1 MKGMF
6 FLSLFKENMMK
17 SFIIRLLINAIA
29 LAVTISFVPGIY
41 YDGGWSGL
49 LGLAFIFGVVN
60 AIIKPIFSF
69 LTCGFYI
76 LTLGLFTFIANAF
89 MLYLTS
95 VIATTFGLNFTIEN
109 IWSAVVG
116 ALVISIISFVLSM
129 MFGEKRKSKSS

>member
-1 MKGMF
+1 
-6 FLSLFKENMMK
+6 MMK

-29 LAVTISFVPGIY
+29 LAVTINFVPGIY
-41 YDGGWSGL
+41 YSGGIGGL
-49 LGLAFIFGVVN
+49 FGLAFIFGVVN

-76 LTLGLFTFIANAF
+76 LTLGLFTFIANAI

-95 VIATTFGLNFTIEN
+95 IIAETVGLKFSIEN
-109 IWSAVVG
+109 IWSAVIG

-129 MFGEKRKSKSS
+129 MFGEKRKSQS